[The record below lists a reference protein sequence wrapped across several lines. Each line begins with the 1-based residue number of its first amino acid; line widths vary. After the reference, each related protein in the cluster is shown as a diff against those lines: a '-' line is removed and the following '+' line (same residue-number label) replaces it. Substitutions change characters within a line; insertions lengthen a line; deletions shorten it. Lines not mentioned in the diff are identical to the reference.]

1 MRRQLIDLGVD
12 DDVLRRYENQRWLV
26 LVDCWRFYFIHRQ
39 RMTPHDRRA
48 ARAEMKRVWKTI
60 DTTTLE
66 PRNKWKLGYMPLR
79 PSWRLFC
86 LQEELY
92 FTLKRW
98 LRRL

>member
-1 MRRQLIDLGVD
+1 M
-12 DDVLRRYENQRWLV
+12 LRRYENQRWLV

>member
-1 MRRQLIDLGVD
+1 
-12 DDVLRRYENQRWLV
+12 
-26 LVDCWRFYFIHRQ
+26 
-39 RMTPHDRRA
+39 MTPQDRRV

-66 PRNKWKLGYMPLR
+66 PRNKRKLGYMPLR